1 MNRSRLNGRVLGA
14 GNRSSAV
21 RLAVA
26 EVLQL
31 VGALRVSVIKYGSAA
46 TDLALESSMRLRQR
60 VPIAFTAVAE
70 VVGEL
75 SGHVQRRVY
84 GATVEYL
91 ALVSSIKASAII
103 RLSGVID
110 SVLDSVVGVTQLHRV
125 HSPVV
130 GIASLESEL
139 NGSALYSG
147 PAPDDRTAVIPAD
160 VRFVAIPG
168 SENSTGV

>member
-14 GNRSSAV
+14 GKRSSAV

-91 ALVSSIKASAII
+91 ALASSLKASAKI

-110 SVLDSVVGVTQLHRV
+110 SVLDSVMSVTQLHRV

-139 NGSALYSG
+139 NGSAWYFG
-147 PAPDDRTAVIPAD
+147 HAPDDRTAVIPAD

>member
-21 RLAVA
+21 QLAVT

-31 VGALRVSVIKYGSAA
+31 VGSLRTSVVKYGSAA
-46 TDLALESSMRLRQR
+46 TSIALESSMRLRQR
-60 VPIAFTAVAE
+60 VPIAFASVAE
-70 VVGEL
+70 SVGEL
-75 SGHVQRRVY
+75 SGHVYRNVY

-91 ALVSSIKASAII
+91 ALASSLRASAKI
-103 RLSGVID
+103 RLSGAID
-110 SVLDSVVGVTQLHRV
+110 SVLDSVVGVTCLHLV
-125 HSPVV
+125 HSPAV
-130 GIASLESEL
+130 GIALLESEL
-139 NGSALYSG
+139 NGSAWYFG
-147 PAPDDRTAVIPAD
+147 PAPDTRSAVIPAD